1 MIKINGH
8 EIVITRAVFDSERF
22 SEELEGYYKDCKK
35 MKLTEDDILY
45 ISDNYTDEEIF
56 EEYYKEYYKEDI
68 PVDITSTK
76 EYWEEPIEVKYKEPP
91 LGLMSKRIHDELR
104 IDEISEAIKRYIAEK
119 KEIPIEWIEEYRSL
133 LSKEHIPN
141 IKEYAEMIGKKLEI
155 YHTEPSISYEG
166 REIKLD
172 GSFSVIFRWCEI
184 KNGSILRKEYGE
196 GFTEKEA
203 LNDYTKKIIGKT
215 LVFNAT
221 SEDREEYY
229 VKDLSLIE

>member
-1 MIKINGH
+1 MIEINGH
-8 EIVITRAVFDSERF
+8 EIVITRAVFDSDRF
-22 SEELEGYYKDCKK
+22 AEELEGYYKDCKE

-56 EEYYKEYYKEDI
+56 KEYYKGDI
-68 PVDITSTK
+68 PVEI
-76 EYWEEPIEVKYKEPP
+76 KYKKPP
-91 LGLMSKRIHDELR
+91 LGLMPKRIHDESRL
-104 IDEISEAIKRYIAEK
+104 DEISEAIKRYIAEK

-196 GFTEKEA
+196 GFTEKDA

-221 SEDREEYY
+221 SKDREEYY